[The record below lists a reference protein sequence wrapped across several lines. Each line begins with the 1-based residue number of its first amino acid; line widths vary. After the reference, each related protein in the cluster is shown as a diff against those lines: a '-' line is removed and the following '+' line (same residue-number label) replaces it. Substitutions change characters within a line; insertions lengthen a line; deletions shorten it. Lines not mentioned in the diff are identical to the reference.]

1 MVAFLLKF
9 FEETRTIYTKSE
21 PAEIFMGSNTVDV
34 IDKLFNTLLQRF

>member
-1 MVAFLLKF
+1 M
-9 FEETRTIYTKSE
+9 KSE